1 MPVPSEIIVIV
12 KRIDEELNSI
22 ERDTTNSLNLVQRL
36 LSRFANNAI
45 LIQYFAY
52 FNSILFFVESTK
64 KQVQI
69 IVDNI
74 SVEIIPSKI
83 QEAGEDLGIILG
95 RSIEAKVNVSR
106 IRKRLES
113 WQ

>member
-1 MPVPSEIIVIV
+1 MPVPSEIIIIV
-12 KRIDEELNSI
+12 KRIDEELSLI
-22 ERDTTNSLNLVQRL
+22 EQDTTNTLNLVESL
-36 LSRFANNAI
+36 LSRFSNNSI

-52 FNSILFFVESTK
+52 FNSILFFVDSIK
-64 KQVQI
+64 KQVKI

-74 SVEIIPSKI
+74 SDEAISSEI

-106 IRKRLES
+106 IKKRLES

>member
-1 MPVPSEIIVIV
+1 MSVPSEIIVIV
-12 KRIDEELNSI
+12 ERINEELSSI
-22 ERDTTNSLNLVQRL
+22 EQDATNTLDLVQRL
-36 LSRFANNAI
+36 LSRFPNNAI

-52 FNSILFFVESTK
+52 FNSILLFVDSTK

-74 SVEIIPSKI
+74 SVEAIPSVI
-83 QEAGEDLGIILG
+83 QEAGEDLGIILA

-106 IRKRLES
+106 IKKRLES
-113 WQ
+113 W

>member
-1 MPVPSEIIVIV
+1 MSVPSKIIVV
-12 KRIDEELNSI
+12 VERINKELSSI
-22 ERDTTNSLNLVQRL
+22 EQDATNTLDLVQRL
-36 LSRFANNAI
+36 LSRFSNNAV

-52 FNSILFFVESTK
+52 FSSILLFVDSTK

-74 SVEIIPSKI
+74 SVEAIPSEI

-106 IRKRLES
+106 IKKRLES
-113 WQ
+113 W